1 MGKKQT
7 NTFDLNRLF
16 EDRAHTKNDLILLR
30 KILHNWQKT
39 VGLFATRKTDGGLK
53 SNQEVSVKNLAAY
66 KFKEGSF
73 YLCFEGMLKYDSND
87 VFSSG
92 DLAILRVKENYNNFI
107 VFEKLIINEKGN
119 AKIYTE
125 SFLKFDIIAH
135 PKYVVDDRGALYNA
149 IDQTILSMPDIEDV
163 VKSYKKQYGIK

>member
-30 KILHNWQKT
+30 KMLHNWQKT

-163 VKSYKKQYGIK
+163 VKSYKKQYRIK

>member
-1 MGKKQT
+1 MGKKKT

-16 EDRAHTKNDLILLR
+16 KDRNNTKNDMILL
-30 KILHNWQKT
+30 KKMLHNWQKT
-39 VGLFATRKTDGGLK
+39 VGLFATRKIDGGLK
-53 SNQEVSVKNLAAY
+53 SNQEVSVKNLSAFN
-66 KFKEGSF
+66 FKKGSF
-73 YLCFEGMLKYDSND
+73 YLSFEGMLKYDSAD

-92 DLAILRVKENYNNFI
+92 DLSILRVKENYNNFI
-107 VFEKLIINEKGN
+107 VFEKLMINEKGN

-149 IDQTILSMPDIEDV
+149 IDQTILSMPNINDLT
-163 VKSYKKQYGIK
+163 KAYFKKYGIN

>member
-7 NTFDLNRLF
+7 DTFDLNRLF
-16 EDRAHTKNDLILLR
+16 EDRTHTKNDLILLR
-30 KILHNWQKT
+30 KMLHNWQKT

-107 VFEKLIINEKGN
+107 VFDKLIINEKGN

-149 IDQTILSMPDIEDV
+149 IDQTILSMPNIEDIV
-163 VKSYKKQYGIK
+163 ESYKKQYGIK